1 MKVYLLTN
9 YTLPF
14 SSIPASLLLPPL
26 SPSSLSFLPCTSPSL
41 PRYDMTDSSTSEDSG
56 LVVTEREMFRDP
68 PLDRF
73 KYLRI

>member
-1 MKVYLLTN
+1 
-9 YTLPF
+9 
-14 SSIPASLLLPPL
+14 
-26 SPSSLSFLPCTSPSL
+26 
-41 PRYDMTDSSTSEDSG
+41 MTDSSTSEDSG